1 MNFSIIVGSFGVAL
15 LLIAFFLNLFKFV
28 KEDNTAY
35 ILLNVLGAALSGYA
49 SFLIN
54 YMPFVLLESIW
65 CLVALLALAKKM
77 FAGQKS

>member
-1 MNFSIIVGSFGVAL
+1 MNFSTIIGSFGVAL
-15 LLIAFFLNLFKFV
+15 LLIAFFLNLFKFI

-35 ILLNVLGAALSGYA
+35 ILLNIFGAALSGYA

-65 CLVALLALAKKM
+65 CVVALLAFFKKM
-77 FAGQKS
+77 LVVKK